1 MSRATEPAPLVPV
14 LLAGGSGTRLWP
26 VSRAAFPKHLVELVG
41 SESLLQATARR
52 VLRAAPAE
60 RVVTVAA
67 AGQAVL
73 VRRQLAEID
82 GGLLRH
88 LLFEPEPRN
97 TAAAVGLAA
106 RYATQRIAPDAILW
120 VCPSDHLVR
129 RPAVLL
135 DALERALPLAA
146 SGRIVAFGIAPS
158 RPETGFGWIARGEPL
173 EVSGAFAVRRF
184 VEKPPRAE
192 AEAMLAAG
200 GHDWNSGMFVMRADI
215 LLEEL
220 GRFEPA
226 LARDLEAIEA
236 SLHADP
242 EAVADAGLFARLP
255 SLPIDKAVMERSA
268 RMVVV
273 PCDPGWS
280 DVGSWHALWELMAKD
295 EQGNVAVGDV
305 VLAGARDNLVKA
317 DHRLVAVAGVRGLAV
332 IETAD
337 AILVAD
343 RSDGEAV
350 KQLVAQLA
358 KGGRRETVTHAR
370 EVRPWGGFTTLLDR
384 PGLKIRVIEVD
395 PLAALTL
402 QRHAGRTEHWLV
414 VSGRAAVRLGERRL
428 ELGPGQWLQVPRGVL
443 HRLANAGHEPLRL
456 VEIQLGDVLDES
468 ATERLLDE

>member
-1 MSRATEPAPLVPV
+1 MSRATERGPLVPV

-41 SESLLQATARR
+41 SESLLQTTARR

-67 AGQAVL
+67 AGQAAV
-73 VRRQLAEID
+73 VRRQLAAID
-82 GGLLRH
+82 GALLRH

-106 RYATQRIAPDAILW
+106 RYSARRIAPDAMLW

-129 RPAVLL
+129 LPAVLL
-135 DALERALPLAA
+135 DALERAVPLAA
-146 SGRIVAFGIAPS
+146 SGRIVTFGIAPS

-173 EVSGAFAVRRF
+173 EVPGAFAVRRF
-184 VEKPPRAE
+184 VEKPPRAD
-192 AEAMLAAG
+192 AEAMFAAG
-200 GHDWNSGMFVMRADI
+200 GHDWNSGMFVMRADV

-220 GRFEPA
+220 ARFEPA
-226 LARDLEAIEA
+226 LARDLEAVEA
-236 SLHADP
+236 SLDADP
-242 EAVADAGLFARLP
+242 EGVADAGLFARLP

-295 EQGNVAVGDV
+295 EQGNVVVGDV
-305 VLAGARDNLVKA
+305 ALAGARDNFVKA
-317 DHRLVAVAGVRGLAV
+317 DHRLVALAGVHGLAV

-343 RSDGEAV
+343 RSDAETV

-358 KGGRRETVTHAR
+358 ELGRRETVTHVR
-370 EVRPWGGFTTLLDR
+370 EVRPWGGFTTLLER
-384 PGLKIRVIEVD
+384 PGLKIREVEVD
-395 PLAALTL
+395 PLAALAL

-414 VSGRAAVRLGERRL
+414 VSGRAAVGLGERLL
-428 ELGPGQWLQVPRGVL
+428 ELGPGQWLEVPRGVP

-456 VEIQLGDVLDES
+456 VEVQLGDVLDES
-468 ATERLLDE
+468 ATERLVDE

>member
-1 MSRATEPAPLVPV
+1 MDRATERGPLVPV

-41 SESLLQATARR
+41 SESLLQTTARR

-82 GGLLRH
+82 GALLRH
-88 LLFEPEPRN
+88 LLLEPEPRN

-106 RYATQRIAPDAILW
+106 RHVARRIAPEAILW

-129 RPAVLL
+129 MPEVLL
-135 DALERALPLAA
+135 GALERALPLAA
-146 SGRIVAFGIAPS
+146 AGRIVTFGIAPS

-173 EVSGAFAVRRF
+173 EVPGAFAVRRF

-200 GHDWNSGMFVMRADI
+200 GHDWNSGMFVMRADV

-220 GRFEPA
+220 SRFEPA

-236 SLHADP
+236 SLRADP
-242 EAVADAGLFARLP
+242 DGVVDATLFARLP

-268 RMVVV
+268 RMAVV

-305 VLAGARDNLVKA
+305 ALAGARDNLVKA
-317 DHRLVAVAGVRGLAV
+317 DHRLVALAGVRNLAV

-343 RSDGEAV
+343 RSDGETV
-350 KQLVAQLA
+350 KQLVASLA
-358 KGGRRETVTHAR
+358 KVGRRETVYHAR
-370 EVRPWGGFTTLLDR
+370 EVRPWGGFTILVER
-384 PGLKIRVIEVD
+384 PGLEIREVEVD
-395 PLAALTL
+395 PSAALTL

-414 VSGRAAVRLGERRL
+414 VSGRASVRLGEQRL
-428 ELGPGQWLQVPRGVL
+428 ELGPGQWLEVPRGVL
-443 HRLANAGHEPLRL
+443 HRLANPGGEPLRL
-456 VEIQLGDVLDES
+456 VEIRLGDVLDES
-468 ATERLLDE
+468 ATERLADD